1 MPRARPAH
9 GTAAALSRS
18 LPQGD
23 AAGAAA
29 QSDRPLPRPA
39 RPRHGKR
46 CGMRGR
52 DAAGIAAGVLG
63 PRLTDTRGAVPAVA
77 ARRGA
82 AARSAGEGGRPLGAQ
97 HPLHAVRLLPAV
109 LVLLL
114 HAVGRQERVLQL
126 RAGDPR
132 PVPAEGERGAAG
144 AAGRLRVAPGL
155 SLCPLRRR

>member
-1 MPRARPAH
+1 MEPQPPSP
-9 GTAAALSRS
+9 ALSRKVM
-18 LPQGD
+18 PPE
-23 AAGAAA
+23 
-29 QSDRPLPRPA
+29 PLPKATA
-39 RPRHGKR
+39 RCLDPHGR
-46 CGMRGR
+46 AMVSGAGCGVRGR
-52 DAAGIAAGVLG
+52 DAAGIALGAPG
-63 PRLTDTRGAVPAVA
+63 PRLTDTRAAVPAVA

-82 AARSAGEGGRPLGAQ
+82 AARSPGEGGRPLGAQ

-109 LVLLL
+109 LLLLL

-144 AAGRLRVAPGL
+144 AAGRPRAAPGL